1 MNKAYLSIGS
11 NLNDRY
17 INIEKCIR
25 MLEKNNS
32 SILKQSS
39 IYETAPIGN
48 INQDF
53 FYNIVVYIQTSLN
66 LLDFFNKTK
75 AIELQMGRKRSQSR
89 NSSRIIDID
98 ILTFTDKIIKSDTLI
113 LPHPRLHN
121 RKFVLIPWSEIGNEF
136 IVPSHNKS
144 VDTLLKNVKDFSKV
158 CKLNI

>member
-17 INIEKCIR
+17 VNIKKCIR
-25 MLEKNNS
+25 MLEDNNS
-32 SILKQSS
+32 YILKESS
-39 IYETAPIGN
+39 IYETEPLGMTN
-48 INQDF
+48 KDF
-53 FYNIVVYIQTSLN
+53 FYNIVIYIQTSLN

-75 AIELQMGRKRSQSR
+75 VIELEMGRKRLQPQ

-98 ILTFTDKIIKSDTLI
+98 ILTFADKIIKSDTLI

-144 VDTLLKNVKDFSKV
+144 VENLLKNVKDFSKV